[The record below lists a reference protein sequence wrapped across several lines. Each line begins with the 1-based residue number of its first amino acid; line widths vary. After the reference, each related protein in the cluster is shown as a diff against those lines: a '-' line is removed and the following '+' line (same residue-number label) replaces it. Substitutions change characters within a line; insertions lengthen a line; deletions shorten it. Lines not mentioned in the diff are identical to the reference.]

1 MNLYCLVRSMYLLCN
16 IEMNCGSHFFSTE
29 IRQCFYFR
37 YKHLSNC
44 ITNTSIGPNSK
55 DSLKQV
61 VRSSSEEENECG
73 GNFPNPNCC
82 YVHFSF
88 IKFEFSL
95 TKQVLD
101 AHSSMLTT
109 IFYMITPIVCPEPL
123 LKVFFN
129 NIYCLHVTLTT
140 RGTKLG

>member
-1 MNLYCLVRSMYLLCN
+1 MPIYVT
-16 IEMNCGSHFFSTE
+16 I
-29 IRQCFYFR
+29 
-37 YKHLSNC
+37 KC
-44 ITNTSIGPNSK
+44 ILNMA
-55 DSLKQV
+55 D
-61 VRSSSEEENECG
+61 SSSEEENECG

-88 IKFEFSL
+88 IKFAFSL

-123 LKVFFN
+123 LKVFFG
-129 NIYCLHVTLTT
+129 NIYYLQVTLTI
-140 RGTKLG
+140 RETKLGCVKITCCGNP